1 MIRFY
6 DIELFSFSFSYLLD
20 DYVLIIEFKSKD
32 KFYKIRCLLSDKDC
46 VSLKQLFYI
55 IKSDMILSIDLIVQD
70 DYLKF
75 LTSDNVDC
83 IKIDDFKLEV

>member
-1 MIRFY
+1 MVRFY
-6 DIELFSFSFSYLLD
+6 DIELINFSFSYCLE
-20 DYVLIIEFKSKD
+20 DYELIIKFKSKD

-46 VSLKQLFYI
+46 VALKQLFYI
-55 IKSDMILSIDLIVQD
+55 IKSDIIDSIDLIVQD

-75 LTSDNVDC
+75 LTGDNVDC